1 MPRRTTTETTEA
13 ILDNAAGLL
22 ASLGP
27 RDLSV
32 QAVAD
37 ATSLAKSS
45 ILYHFGSRQALLDAA
60 VQQCVREARALG
72 ETTGDD
78 RARLRALAELSLRR
92 PGWMRLVI
100 AAVTTLHGTTVADDL
115 APAVAALYGLFG
127 VDVTDPQADPDRA
140 LRVTGA
146 LGALAIFVID
156 ARPLLPPAA
165 RRQAVEDV
173 CAGILE
179 AGREDARQL
188 DDVVG

>member
-1 MPRRTTTETTEA
+1 MPRKTTTETTEA

-37 ATSLAKSS
+37 AASLAKSS
-45 ILYHFGSRQALLDAA
+45 ILYHFGSRQALIDAA
-60 VQQCVREARALG
+60 VQTCVREAHALS

-78 RARLRALAELSLRR
+78 RARLRALAELSHRR

-100 AAVTTLHGTTVADDL
+100 AGVTNLHGTDVGDAL

-127 VDVTDPQADPDRA
+127 VDVTAPHADPDRA
-140 LRVTGA
+140 VRVTGA

-156 ARPLLPPAA
+156 ARPLLPPSA
-165 RRQAVEDV
+165 RLQAVEDV

-179 AGREDARQL
+179 AGAGRGREIS
-188 DDVVG
+188 